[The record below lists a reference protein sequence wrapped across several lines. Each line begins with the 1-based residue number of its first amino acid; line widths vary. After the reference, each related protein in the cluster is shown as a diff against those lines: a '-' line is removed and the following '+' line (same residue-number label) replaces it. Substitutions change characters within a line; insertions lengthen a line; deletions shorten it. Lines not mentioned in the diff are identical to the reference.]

1 MCEQHVNNEW
11 SAKQRNLGNLTEEQ
25 VLNLNGQRKKTQIMF
40 DVRSLPREKKKRC
53 LEGIHLPRWR
63 VGHVTQTGFSFV
75 SGSKY
80 SSNRYIFAHV

>member
-40 DVRSLPREKKKRC
+40 DVRSLPREKKKMFGRHSFTKMARRSC
-53 LEGIHLPRWR
+53 NTNGILVCEW
-63 VGHVTQTGFSFV
+63 F
-75 SGSKY
+75 K
-80 SSNRYIFAHV
+80 IFIK